1 MAEMF
6 LNMIKT
12 KDLQIQKFPQT
23 LSRVNTMETK
33 TKQNT
38 IKLLESNDKDKNLS
52 INHRRQIT

>member
-1 MAEMF
+1 MF